1 MFDQLEQFLTEV
13 RGFAAM
19 LVLLVGVAATAW
31 LLWRWSCRR
40 PQNSPGLIA
49 VTTRHLPR
57 MWVVVAIAVVLSLG
71 WLWTNTA
78 RKATDKENRK
88 QLLARVNTAAAA
100 VNTSSLSSLSGVP
113 GDTAKPA
120 YQSLKAQLIR
130 IKKANPEVRFVYVMG
145 KRDDKVIFLV
155 EAESPKSKDYSPP
168 GEVYDKASPEL
179 IEIFTNGQSFTEG
192 PLRDDYGTWIS
203 AFVALRENDRGPILA
218 VMGMDVSAHNWE
230 NDLDQSQRLRLLAT
244 LFVCVLLLAFHL
256 IISLS
261 RRAAMRIADSEM
273 RYREQSMLQGAILN
287 SANYIIISTAPDG
300 MIRTFNAAAERL
312 LGYRADEV
320 VDRQTIA
327 MFHVPSEINDYALA
341 LSKELGMPISGGLE
355 ALFARTRSGVV
366 DEREWTYKR
375 KDKTTFPVL
384 LSVTALKDS
393 KGRIKGFLGIASD
406 LTDRKKAETEVRE
419 SHRRLEA
426 KARDLAET
434 VTELRLTN
442 QLGVGRE
449 LEMIKLKKEVN
460 DLLIRLSEAAK
471 YDLEDLDG
479 ESSKTGGKGVAR

>member
-1 MFDQLEQFLTEV
+1 MFDQLERFLTEV

-19 LVLLVGVAATAW
+19 LVLLAGLAATAW

-40 PQNSPGLIA
+40 PQNSPGIIA

-57 MWVVVAIAVVLSLG
+57 MWVVVAMAVVLSLG

-88 QLLARVNTAAAA
+88 QLLARVQTAAAA
-100 VNTSSLSSLSGVP
+100 IGAGHLQSLTGAEADVS
-113 GDTAKPA
+113 KPD
-120 YQSLKAQLIR
+120 YQNLKAQLVR
-130 IKKANPEVRFVYVMG
+130 IKKANPEVRFVYLMALKDG
-145 KRDDKVIFLV
+145 KVIFLA
-155 EAESPKSKDYSPP
+155 EAENPQSKDYSPP

-179 IEIFTNGQSFTEG
+179 YKIFEDGQSFTEG
-192 PLRDDYGTWIS
+192 PLRDDYGVWIS
-203 AFVALRENDRGPILA
+203 AFVALREKEKGPILA
-218 VMGMDVSAHNWE
+218 VMGMDVSARNWE
-230 NDLDQSQRLRLLAT
+230 SDLDQSQRLRLLAT
-244 LFVCVLLLAFHL
+244 LFVCVLLMAFHL

-287 SANYIIISTAPDG
+287 SANYIIISTTPDG
-300 MIRTFNAAAERL
+300 KIRTFNAAAEKL
-312 LGYRADEV
+312 LGYHAEEV
-320 VDRQTIA
+320 VDRQTVEI
-327 MFHVPSEINDYALA
+327 FHDSSEIGEYART
-341 LSKELGMPISGGLE
+341 LSKQLGIPIVSGLE

-366 DEREWTYKR
+366 DEREWTYVR

-384 LSVTALKDS
+384 LSVTALKDAR
-393 KGRIKGFLGIASD
+393 GRIKGFLGIASD
-406 LTDRKKAETEVRE
+406 LTDRKKAEMEVRE

-449 LEMIKLKKEVN
+449 LEMIKLKREVN
-460 DLLIRLSEAAK
+460 ELLGRLNEPEK
-471 YDLEDLDG
+471 YDLEGLDDIAPG
-479 ESSKTGGKGVAR
+479 AKGRTS